1 MDFTQLLARFDTL
14 LQRHRPAY
22 YAQLNPPA
30 PAAELVA
37 LEGEFGVVLPPELHR
52 WYGWRNGQPAGS
64 FESLVGSYEFPS
76 VADVADSMRINCEL
90 LAAGDFVANWWRPG
104 WFPFLTNGSG
114 DHLCLDLE
122 GTFTGQPG
130 QVLEHWH
137 DDETR
142 TVVFP
147 TLTAWLAAA
156 VAAYEA
162 AGAATLAITDE
173 DAFDLELESPAGFP
187 LEFTAG

>member
-1 MDFTQLLARFDTL
+1 MDFAPLLARFDAL

-22 YAQLNPPA
+22 HAQLNPPA
-30 PAAELVA
+30 PAAELAA
-37 LEGEFGVVLPPELHR
+37 LEAEFQLVLPPELHH
-52 WYGWRNGQPAGS
+52 WYGWRNGQPAGC
-64 FESLVGSYEFPS
+64 FDSLVGSYEFPS

-90 LAAGDFVANWWRPG
+90 LAAGDFVPNWWRPG

-137 DDETR
+137 DYEAR
-142 TVVFP
+142 AVVFP
-147 TLTAWLAAA
+147 TLSAWLAAT

-162 AGAATLAITDE
+162 AGAATLEITAD
-173 DAFDLELESPAGFP
+173 DAFELELESPAGFP
-187 LEFTAG
+187 QEFTAG